1 MKGVFMTDLLTIK
14 IRNAF
19 IKTTAR
25 DMSEADAIKAWD
37 QWLEIHQWQP
47 LPEKPMPAP
56 TGFTIT
62 VD

>member
-1 MKGVFMTDLLTIK
+1 MTDLLTVK

-19 IKTTAR
+19 IKATAR
-25 DMSEADAIKAWD
+25 DLSEADAIKAWD

-47 LPEKPMPAP
+47 LPETPMPAP